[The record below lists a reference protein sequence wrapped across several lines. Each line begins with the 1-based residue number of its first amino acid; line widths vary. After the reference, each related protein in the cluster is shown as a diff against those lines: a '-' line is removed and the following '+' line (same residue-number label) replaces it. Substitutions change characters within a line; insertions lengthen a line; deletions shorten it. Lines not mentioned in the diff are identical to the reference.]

1 MFSVSFNPPEGAL
14 VSDEQFYAAFDMVEK
29 KLGLSGQPRAIV
41 AHEKEGRRHFHVV
54 WSRIDTNEFKAINL
68 SHFKL
73 KCMDVSKQLYL
84 QHGWDMPQ
92 GLIDHKEK
100 QTVNLKTAEYAQLKR
115 QDVDPEELR
124 QNCIDAWAISDNLHS
139 FKYALEERNL
149 FLAKGDKRGFV
160 VLDHNSKVY
169 SLSRFS
175 GIKVKELKSKLGLPE
190 QLASVDETKE
200 RIAATVNKSMRDEI
214 LVLKKTHRKEML
226 PILDKKAFLVHVQ
239 RAERRELSDHQRVK
253 RNLVMKRGK
262 DKYRRG
268 LKRLFD
274 KVTGKERRIRL
285 VNKKESG
292 HLKRA
297 QQESRQMMIF
307 RHNQERFALQKELK
321 KIRIEQRQQRMSL
334 AKQIS
339 AIRKSERPEQQLA
352 VRPSFDVMARP
363 SVLSVTEIA
372 TIDQP
377 FPKKRRRSKVSKRQ
391 KWRRKIRPAS
401 RLEAKLL
408 KRKQKSLRLV
418 QFLRRKKQKPEYKT
432 HFNQVNGEVKSQ
444 QELKRPLRREQQFMT
459 PKMD

>member
-1 MFSVSFNPPEGAL
+1 
-14 VSDEQFYAAFDMVEK
+14 
-29 KLGLSGQPRAIV
+29 
-41 AHEKEGRRHFHVV
+41 
-54 WSRIDTNEFKAINL
+54 
-68 SHFKL
+68 
-73 KCMDVSKQLYL
+73 
-84 QHGWDMPQ
+84 MPQ

-100 QTVNLKTAEYAQLKR
+100 QTVKLKTAEYAQLKR

-214 LVLKKTHRKEML
+214 VALKKTHGKEML
-226 PILDKKAFLVHVQ
+226 PILEKKVLLVHIQ

-253 RNLVMKRGK
+253 RNLVMRRGK

-285 VNKKESG
+285 VNQKESG

-339 AIRKSERPEQQLA
+339 AARKAERSEQQSA
-352 VRPSFDVMARP
+352 IQKPFNVVVKPSAIPVAELP
-363 SVLSVTEIA
+363 SVEKPVVA
-372 TIDQP
+372 
-377 FPKKRRRSKVSKRQ
+377 RRRRNNYVSKRS
-391 KWRRKIRPAS
+391 KRRLKIRPVS
-401 RLEAKLL
+401 RLEAMLL
-408 KRKQKSLRLV
+408 NRKQKSLRFI
-418 QFLRRKKQKPEYKT
+418 QSLRRKKEKPNYKA
-432 HFNQVNGEVKSQ
+432 HFNRVTGEVKSQ
-444 QELKRPLRREQQFMT
+444 PELMRPHKPKQHVMT
-459 PKMD
+459 PRMD